1 MTRSGILD
9 EQKKFVNHSTTP
21 NVPFSNIFDKRYRL
35 VLAAL
40 RSSGQY
46 VLQPYWKKSD
56 RKFTSKELLVSIA
69 VASDRAANK
78 RQVHVT
84 KLSGYLKRGVQTH
97 QKLETMADVWLVW
110 GFQSNFMFES
120 AV

>member
-1 MTRSGILD
+1 MTRSGVLD
-9 EQKKFVNHSTTP
+9 EQEKFVKHSTTP
-21 NVPFSNIFDKRYRL
+21 DMLFSNILDKGYRL

-56 RKFTSKELLVSIA
+56 WKFTSKELLFSAA
-69 VASDRAANK
+69 VAADRAANE
-78 RQVHVT
+78 RQVHDT

-97 QKLETMADVWLVW
+97 QKLKTMADVWLVW
-110 GFQSNFMFES
+110 GFQSNFMFKS
-120 AV
+120 VV